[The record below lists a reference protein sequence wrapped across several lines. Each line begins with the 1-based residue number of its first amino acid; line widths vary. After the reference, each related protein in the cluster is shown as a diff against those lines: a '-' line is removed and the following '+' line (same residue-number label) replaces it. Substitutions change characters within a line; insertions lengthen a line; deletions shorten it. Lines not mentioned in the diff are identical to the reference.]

1 MCVEDDTALRPIGGA
16 DLPGEHSS
24 FPAMFESGQSEGLSD
39 ATFAQNTISSV
50 RSPETY
56 VSKFYAFRNVRQSS
70 AAGAKE
76 LNSISLFFSH
86 KVWDNG
92 GLVAGMSDLSFV
104 QWLEACPWRAN
115 TLTRMLGNTN
125 EYQAMGRQLLMTVP
139 SPRVVWKSLPADTY
153 MREQNALGVDSPVLG
168 KK

>member
-1 MCVEDDTALRPIGGA
+1 MGGSRRFQGLCAEESLVCVEDDTALRPIGGA

-86 KVWDNG
+86 SRCGTTEGWWPG
-92 GLVAGMSDLSFV
+92 
-104 QWLEACPWRAN
+104 
-115 TLTRMLGNTN
+115 
-125 EYQAMGRQLLMTVP
+125 
-139 SPRVVWKSLPADTY
+139 
-153 MREQNALGVDSPVLG
+153 
-168 KK
+168 